1 MPDPGSKPPIRTS
14 AAVVVLVALALA
26 LFSLSTVETLPVG
39 LLPLIAKDLGVSE
52 AEAGRLVTGYGIV
65 VAVASVPLTHL
76 VRRVPRRALLAWLL
90 ILFVVANLVSAATP
104 GYWVL
109 LAARITVALTHSV
122 FWSIVAA
129 TAAGLFPPE
138 VRGRVVAGLFSGL
151 SLAGVVGVPAGTW
164 LGQQTGWR
172 VPFLVM
178 SGLGFLA
185 LLAVVT
191 LLPPTVGEES
201 HATTGTE
208 PSRRRFL
215 VLMAAIVLVICGVF
229 TGYTYIT
236 VFLTEVTGF
245 SQAAVAPLLLA
256 SGIAGIAGTVLAGAV
271 VDHWPRGTLV
281 LAVGLLTATM
291 FGLYAFGGTAFL
303 AVCLMALLG
312 FAMSSMTT
320 ALQNRILHVAPGSTE
335 MASAA
340 GSAVFNVGIAGGS
353 FLGGFL
359 LTTGPGVR
367 GAVLVGGLLGA
378 CAVAVLLAEPR
389 APGTRHSAPPPG
401 NRRGMRRSSTAA
413 VTEAG
418 GHGGGI
424 G

>member
-1 MPDPGSKPPIRTS
+1 MPQTGKTPPISPS
-14 AAVVVLVALALA
+14 AAVIVVVALALA

-39 LLPLIAKDLGVSE
+39 LLPLIAEDLGVSRT
-52 AEAGRLVTGYGIV
+52 EAGRLVTGYGLV

-76 VRRVPRRALLAWLL
+76 VRRIPRRALLAWLL
-90 ILFVVANLVSAATP
+90 VLFVAANLVSAATP

-129 TAAGLFPPE
+129 TAAGLFSPE

-151 SLAGVVGVPAGTW
+151 SLANVVGVPAGTW

-178 SGLGFLA
+178 SAFGFLA

-191 LLPPTVGEES
+191 LLPSTTGEES

-215 VLMAAIVLVICGVF
+215 VLMAANALVICGVF
-229 TGYTYIT
+229 AGYTYIT

-256 SGIAGIAGTVLAGAV
+256 AGVAGVAGTALAGTV
-271 VDHWPRGTLV
+271 VDRRPRGTTV
-281 LAVGLLTATM
+281 LTVALLAATM
-291 FGLYAFGGTAFL
+291 FGLYVFGGSAVPT
-303 AVCLMALLG
+303 VCLVALLG
-312 FAMSSMTT
+312 FSMASMIT
-320 ALQNRILHVAPGSTE
+320 ALQNRILRVAPGSTE
-335 MASAA
+335 IASAV

-353 FLGGFL
+353 FLGGL
-359 LTTGPGVR
+359 LLSTGPGVR

-378 CAVAVLLAEPR
+378 CAVAVLLAEPWAAR
-389 APGTRHSAPPPG
+389 HEAIRPAAPQPARDLA
-401 NRRGMRRSSTAA
+401 
-413 VTEAG
+413 
-418 GHGGGI
+418 I
-424 G
+424 